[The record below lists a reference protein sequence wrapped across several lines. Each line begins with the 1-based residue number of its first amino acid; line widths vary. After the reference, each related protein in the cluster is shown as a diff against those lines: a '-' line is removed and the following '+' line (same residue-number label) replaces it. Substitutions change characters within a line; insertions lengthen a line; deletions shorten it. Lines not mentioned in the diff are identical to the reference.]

1 MTPVVID
8 ASVWVAAADCADTLS
23 GSSRAFLRAV
33 MRLAQPIVLPAM
45 TRLEVACALSRRLRN
60 GERGVAL
67 ADDLLQSRLI
77 TERDL
82 DPLLER
88 AITLGTASCL
98 RAGDAFYAAAA
109 AERSALIISWDQELI
124 RRANA
129 MTPEAWLAERARS
142 VNDLEA
148 PR

>member
-1 MTPVVID
+1 MID
-8 ASVWVAAADCADTLS
+8 ASVWVAAADSADALC

-33 MRLAQPIVLPAM
+33 MRLGEPIVLPAIA
-45 TRLEVACALSRRLRN
+45 RLEVACALSRRLRN
-60 GERGVAL
+60 PERGVAL
-67 ADDLLQSRLI
+67 ADDLLQSRLV
-77 TERDL
+77 TEMDL

-88 AITLGTASCL
+88 AITLGTASFL

-109 AERSALIISWDQELI
+109 AEGSALIISWDRELI

-129 MTPEAWLAERARS
+129 TTPEDWLAQRAGS
-142 VNDLEA
+142 VNDLGA